1 MMVSIVA
8 KGGGAE
14 RRGIEP
20 KSASVKANHK
30 LLVWSGVLGGAMGFA
45 IAMSVLSTR
54 PEEGN
59 IAEAM
64 IYGPLPVWLAVAMA
78 LLWGVVLPVIS
89 WRWEQVVDE
98 HEREAYRDG
107 AVAGFYV
114 MGVGAPVWWL
124 LARAGLVPPVEVSI
138 LYAAFLTVTG
148 AVWLWRKYR

>member
-8 KGGGAE
+8 RRTGA
-14 RRGIEP
+14 EP
-20 KSASVKANHK
+20 KSASEKANHR
-30 LLVWSGVLGGAMGFA
+30 LLAWSGVLGGAIGFA
-45 IAMSVLSTR
+45 MAMSVLSAR
-54 PEEGN
+54 PEKGN
-59 IAEAM
+59 VAEAM
-64 IYGPLPVWLAVAMA
+64 IYGPLPAWLAVIMA

-89 WRWEQVVDE
+89 WRWHQVVDE

-124 LARAGLVPPVEVSI
+124 LARADLLPPIDVAT

-148 AVWLWRKYR
+148 AVWAWRKYR